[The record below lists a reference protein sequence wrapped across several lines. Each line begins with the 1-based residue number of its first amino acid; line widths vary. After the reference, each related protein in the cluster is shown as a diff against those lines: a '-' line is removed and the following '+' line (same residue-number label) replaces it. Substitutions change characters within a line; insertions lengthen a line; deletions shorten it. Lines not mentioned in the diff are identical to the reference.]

1 MKCELC
7 NRVMPECPSIG
18 HVKMWRAKRCFQC
31 YSLEEAIHADPE
43 IAQGILE
50 TMKCDTTVS
59 IRMLVWR
66 GKHGAQTFMARSDT
80 ELKQSYLRLFK
91 IFQDECFYDCGLD
104 ESQMSYYDSATEGD
118 VAAAKWLI
126 ELRSDLGYEYENVS
140 VEHAEV
146 PQ

>member
-1 MKCELC
+1 
-7 NRVMPECPSIG
+7 
-18 HVKMWRAKRCFQC
+18 MWRAKRCFQC

-91 IFQDECFYDCGLD
+91 IFNDEGFYGDMG
-104 ESQMSYYDSATEGD
+104 EAEESYYELAAGGD
-118 VAAAKWLI
+118 AAAARLLI
-126 ELRSDLGYEYENVS
+126 ELRSELGYEYEDIRL
-140 VEHAEV
+140 EYAEV